1 MTIEE
6 AKYIIAKAKPIEFPK
21 RNNTVE
27 LGNKKITTFKDFMN
41 YGNCRRKKRKNSE
54 ST

>member
-1 MTIEE
+1 MTESE
-6 AKYIIAKAKPIEFPK
+6 AKDIIAKAKPIEFPNK
-21 RNNTVE
+21 NKTIT
-27 LGNKKITTFKDFMN
+27 LGTRKITSLKDLN